1 MHVLGNGL
9 ENAYLLLEMV
19 VYISPLCMWNEDF
32 YLFGLKEEAT
42 AALWRGSLSAGSDK
56 VSPKPDK
63 KATDRHNSSSKI
75 T

>member
-1 MHVLGNGL
+1 
-9 ENAYLLLEMV
+9 MV
-19 VYISPLCMWNEDF
+19 VCISPLYMWNEDF

-42 AALWRGSLSAGSDK
+42 AALWRESLSAGSDK

>member
-1 MHVLGNGL
+1 
-9 ENAYLLLEMV
+9 MV
-19 VYISPLCMWNEDF
+19 VCISPLCVWNEDF

-42 AALWRGSLSAGSDK
+42 AALWRESLSAGSDK

-63 KATDRHNSSSKI
+63 KATDHHNSSSEI